1 MQARY
6 QKAQD
11 IQVSVKNL
19 PDNFEKLARE
29 KSEDVATAKKG
40 GDLGFFA
47 QVDMVEPFAKQA
59 FSQQPNTISPVIQT
73 PYGFH
78 IIKVTDRIAAG
89 KAPFAKVKEQIKVH
103 LQAEKQMAVLE
114 KLVVQ
119 LKSEAKI
126 EYVDESYNPVNIQA
140 KLKEM
145 AKEKQ
150 QAAEAVSPEKFPA
163 GAQKK

>member
-1 MQARY
+1 M
-6 QKAQD
+6 
-11 IQVSVKNL
+11 S
-19 PDNFEKLARE
+19 
-29 KSEDVATAKKG
+29 
-40 GDLGFFA
+40 
-47 QVDMVEPFAKQA
+47 
-59 FSQQPNTISPVIQT
+59 
-73 PYGFH
+73 
-78 IIKVTDRIAAG
+78 
-89 KAPFAKVKEQIKVH
+89 
-103 LQAEKQMAVLE
+103 VLE